1 MDRVYLSWTIENW
14 ITVVLMAAAGYF
26 VMALVAS
33 VIHKRA
39 AMGSAPVAT
48 SPAAAQGYGM

>member
-1 MDRVYLSWTIENW
+1 
-14 ITVVLMAAAGYF
+14 MAAAGYF